1 MNNQSRTLRRI
12 VEGLLAILAAGVS
25 FLLLQF
31 ALAG

>member
-12 VEGLLAILAAGVS
+12 GECLLAILAAGVS